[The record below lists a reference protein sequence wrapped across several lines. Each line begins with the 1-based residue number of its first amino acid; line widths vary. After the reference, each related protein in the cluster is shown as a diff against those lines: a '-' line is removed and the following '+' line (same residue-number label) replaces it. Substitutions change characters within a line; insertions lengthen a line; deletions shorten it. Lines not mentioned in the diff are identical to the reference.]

1 MKYWVR
7 ALEDIKRTTYKRG
20 VLIMTD
26 WTKLTKN
33 LEERG
38 FTPRVFA
45 TKEEAA
51 DYLDR
56 EIDGGSVAFGG
67 SMTVQEMGLYPRLAA
82 HNNAL
87 WHWNKDALTEA
98 ATTDVYICSVNGLA
112 ETGELINI
120 DGVGN
125 RVSSTI
131 FGHKRVYFVVGRN
144 KVAPDY
150 DAALWRARNIA
161 APKNCQRLGLKTPC
175 AVKADK
181 CYNCSSPDR
190 SCRALVVLWEKP
202 RDVERMEVILIDED
216 LGY

>member
-1 MKYWVR
+1 
-7 ALEDIKRTTYKRG
+7 
-20 VLIMTD
+20 MTD
-26 WTKLTKN
+26 WTNLTKN
-33 LEERG
+33 LEQRG

-51 DYLDR
+51 NYLDSQ
-56 EIDGGSVAFGG
+56 IDGVSVSFGG
-67 SMTVQEMGLYPRLAA
+67 SMTVQEMELYPRLAA

-120 DGVGN
+120 
-125 RVSSTI
+125 
-131 FGHKRVYFVVGRN
+131 
-144 KVAPDY
+144 

>member
-1 MKYWVR
+1 
-7 ALEDIKRTTYKRG
+7 
-20 VLIMTD
+20 MTN
-26 WTKLTKN
+26 WTKLTER
-33 LEERG
+33 LEKRG
-38 FTPRVFA
+38 FTPKVFA
-45 TKEEAA
+45 TAAEAA
-51 DYLDR
+51 DYLDQ
-56 EIDGGSVAFGG
+56 EIDGVSVAFGG
-67 SMTVQEMGLYPRLAA
+67 SMTVQEMELYPRLAA

-87 WHWNKDALTEA
+87 WHWDRAGLMEALA
-98 ATTDVYICSVNGLA
+98 TDVYITSVNGLA

-120 DGVGN
+120 DGTGN
-125 RVSSTI
+125 RVASTI
-131 FGHKRVYFVVGRN
+131 FGHKRVYFVVGKN
-144 KVAPDY
+144 KIAPDY

-202 RDVERMEVILIDED
+202 RDVEKMEVILIDEE